1 MDKEYVMTHAQ
12 RETQLYHWSCAMVEA
27 LLEDRPF
34 DWVAPPSSARW
45 TAEVRAK
52 VKARMLGRRS

>member
-1 MDKEYVMTHAQ
+1 MTHAQ